1 MLHIKEK
8 EKPPRPLITVSHDS
22 GERVL
27 VSALWAQAIIFMD
40 MRVHLDILIQ
50 SENIEPGQLPSMSP
64 CLISGV

>member
-8 EKPPRPLITVSHDS
+8 EKPPRPLITASHDS

-40 MRVHLDILIQ
+40 MCVHLDVLIQ
-50 SENIEPGQLPSMSP
+50 SENIEPGQLPGKSP